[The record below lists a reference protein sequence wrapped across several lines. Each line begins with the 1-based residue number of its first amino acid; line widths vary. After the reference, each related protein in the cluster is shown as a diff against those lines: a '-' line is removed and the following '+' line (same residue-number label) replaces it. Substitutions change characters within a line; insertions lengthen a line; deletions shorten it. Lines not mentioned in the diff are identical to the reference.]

1 MLLMFTLD
9 IPIKG
14 NDVEFLLQVK
24 EGAPSLKS
32 GEVVDAIKEFC
43 GKTDIPLR
51 HPVLQSVVD
60 KLNMH
65 RIYAHEDPSQKSDE

>member
-9 IPIKG
+9 LPIDSH
-14 NDVEFLLQVK
+14 DVEFLLKVH
-24 EGAPSLKS
+24 EGAPSLKD
-32 GEVVDAIKEFC
+32 GEVVDAIKDFC

-51 HPVLQSVVD
+51 HPLLQNVVD
-60 KLNMH
+60 KLNIH